1 MKISISYIN
10 QGFQKY
16 PSSQLSPAL
25 VEQFASFAWTFLA
38 SSRLALSPSQPVP
51 FPVASFIASSA
62 SAKVEA
68 ALLFLFFISFP
79 QLSTLLAS
87 LNSTWALL
95 NFFVF
100 ATRSAKQVSCL
111 PLARSPPC
119 LLIDFCFLTFFSLFF
134 GLSFFA
140 VFFSLLCLCF
150 FSFPDFFLPPFFAL
164 FLLFFL
170 FCFLLH
176 FLSPFSHLLP
186 ASLASLSRTRFVS
199 ALSTSSRSARE
210 NWKRQRQRRAR
221 TIFIIVV

>member
-134 GLSFFA
+134 SRSSCSSFYSVSFCTFCLHSRISCQLPWHPFLEQDSSLHCQHPSA
-140 VFFSLLCLCF
+140 PQGRTGKDREQQERERSSWLLFEDLWRRWSLL
-150 FSFPDFFLPPFFAL
+150 
-164 FLLFFL
+164 
-170 FCFLLH
+170 
-176 FLSPFSHLLP
+176 
-186 ASLASLSRTRFVS
+186 
-199 ALSTSSRSARE
+199 
-210 NWKRQRQRRAR
+210 
-221 TIFIIVV
+221 

>member
-68 ALLFLFFISFP
+68 ALVFLFFISFP

-111 PLARSPPC
+111 PLARSLGAPAPPC
-119 LLIDFCFLTFFSLFF
+119 LLFDFCFLTL
-134 GLSFFA
+134 
-140 VFFSLLCLCF
+140 
-150 FSFPDFFLPPFFAL
+150 FSF
-164 FLLFFL
+164 
-170 FCFLLH
+170 
-176 FLSPFSHLLP
+176 LS
-186 ASLASLSRTRFVS
+186 
-199 ALSTSSRSARE
+199 
-210 NWKRQRQRRAR
+210 
-221 TIFIIVV
+221 

>member
-1 MKISISYIN
+1 MNDARVELIGVASL
-10 QGFQKY
+10 

-25 VEQFASFAWTFLA
+25 VEQFASFACTFLA

-68 ALLFLFFISFP
+68 ALVFLFFISFP

-111 PLARSPPC
+111 PLARCLDKDLASPC
-119 LLIDFCFLTFFSLFF
+119 LLIDFCFLTFFP
-134 GLSFFA
+134 
-140 VFFSLLCLCF
+140 LLCLNF
-150 FSFPDFFLPPFFAL
+150 LPFPDFCFLSPLFVL
-164 FLLFFL
+164 FLLFL
-170 FCFLLH
+170 FFCLLLH
-176 FLSPFSHLLP
+176 CFPFGQSLP
-186 ASLASLSRTRFVS
+186 ASRISLSRTRLVS
-199 ALSTSSRSARE
+199 ALSTSSSSARE
-210 NWKRQRQRRAR
+210 N
-221 TIFIIVV
+221 